1 MPREWSNYQREV
13 FEHIERSPRH
23 LVVEAKP
30 GSGKTTTSVE
40 GVNRIPPEKR
50 VLMCAFNKKI
60 QEELETRVRP
70 GITVRTFNSI
80 GHHAVMRARGRVGIN
95 ANRQR
100 DLVREVLP
108 DKRIIGTAPYA
119 DVLKIVEL
127 AMARLA
133 ETDDDFHYIMSE
145 YDCYPTVPSYTESY
159 IGWAREVLRRSLL
172 PSAEISFNDQ
182 IYIAAKEKLS
192 GAKFDYVFVDEAQ
205 DCNPAQLWL
214 VENALGPNG
223 KLIAVGD
230 RRQAI
235 YAWRGADHHVMSD
248 ISAKF
253 KADVLPLSITYRCP
267 RAVVQ
272 LVNNIVPDLEAA
284 PDAKDGAVQLV
295 TEKQFLEGVAPG
307 DIVISRT
314 NAAIA
319 RYSMRLL
326 LQGVRCVV
334 LGKDLS
340 KGLIRLVDKGGH
352 VALTDLFEE
361 LNTYASEET
370 KRLMA
375 AKKEAKAEELA
386 DRIEALKD
394 LSEGLTNV
402 FELRQRI
409 DALFGDSTNSAA
421 VTFSTVHKAKGL
433 EFKRVWMFE
442 TTFNV
447 SSLEGENLYYVAATR
462 AIDSLYLVQIPR
474 KDNKLPRSIAKG
486 WTENHE

>member
-1 MPREWSNYQREV
+1 MAKNWSAYQTAV
-13 FEHIERSPRH
+13 FEHIQQSSRH

-40 GVNRIPPEKR
+40 GVNLIPPAKR

-70 GITVRTFNSI
+70 GITVRTFNSL

-100 DLVREVLP
+100 DLVRDVLP
-108 DKRIIGTAPYA
+108 DRRLIGTAPYG
-119 DVLKIVEL
+119 DVLKIVDL

-133 ETDDDFHYIMSE
+133 ETDEDFHYIMSE
-145 YDCYPTVPSYTESY
+145 YDCYPTVASYTDSY
-159 IGWAREVLRRSLL
+159 ITWAREVLRRSLM

-214 VENALGPNG
+214 VENALAPGG

-248 ISAKF
+248 ITTKF
-253 KADVLPLSITYRCP
+253 DADVLPLSITYRCP
-267 RAVVQ
+267 KAVVR
-272 LVNNIVPDLEAA
+272 LVNHIVPDLEAA
-284 PDAKDGAVQLV
+284 PDAKEGDVQLV
-295 TEKQFLEGVAPG
+295 TEKQFLEGVTPG

-319 RYSMRLL
+319 RYSMRLM

-340 KGLIRLVDKGGH
+340 KGLMKLLDKGGH
-352 VALTDLFEE
+352 VSTTELFKE
-361 LNTYASEET
+361 LANYEKAESE
-370 KRLMA
+370 RLIA
-375 AKKEAKAEELA
+375 ANKEAKVEELR
-386 DRIEALKD
+386 DRIDALKD
-394 LSEGLTNV
+394 LSEGLESV
-402 FELRQRI
+402 PDLRRRI
-409 DALFGDSTNSAA
+409 EALFGDNGSPNA

-433 EFKRVWMFE
+433 EYKRVWMFE

-447 SSLEGENLYYVAATR
+447 NSLEGENLYYVAATR
-462 AIDSLYLVQIPR
+462 AIESLYLVQIPR
-474 KDNKLPRSIAKG
+474 RDKKPPRSIAQN
-486 WTENHE
+486 WAETA